1 MEFNFPGY
9 PVKFIQRQ
17 RCKDGSAH
25 LFTLIY
31 KFFSPVTRYHYIIR
45 AEYHKEDV
53 FAIKFYCKKD
63 RRSDT
68 KYSKIINKGD
78 LGNIFNT
85 CINLLPEILSLYPT
99 VSFAILGARSYDPMS
114 DKVEQST
121 NTQRF
126 RIYKYIATRKFGHI
140 TFAHFEYTD
149 ISGYMLVNRSSGNVE
164 NREREI
170 AKMFAR
176 TYNEIPL

>member
-17 RCKDGSAH
+17 RSKDDSAH

-31 KFFSPVTRYHYIIR
+31 KFFSPKTKYHYIIR
-45 AEYHKEDV
+45 AEYHNEDV

-63 RRSDT
+63 RKSEI

-78 LGNIFNT
+78 LGNIFIS
-85 CINLLPEILSLYPT
+85 CINILPEIVNRYPSA
-99 VSFAILGARSYDPMS
+99 SFVIHGARSYDPRS
-114 DKVEQST
+114 DKVEHST

-126 RIYKYIATRKFGHI
+126 RIYKYLANEKIGHE
-140 TFAHFEYTD
+140 TFAHFEYED
-149 ISGYMLVNRSSGNVE
+149 ISGYMLVNRSSGDIME
-164 NREREI
+164 RERLI
-170 AKMFAR
+170 AKMLAS
-176 TYNEIPL
+176 TYNEISI